1 MRDNTDPLENLSRFS
16 IPFRTPI
23 SLPVVSLV
31 FETRP
36 EMMPR
41 IRQIT
46 EWHRKFF
53 KFHREIIIS
62 NVDPF
67 IPGTV
72 FASCGTPPSP
82 EMVGTWYSDMCVH
95 HFASL
100 CDAPYM
106 LIWQWDGFVLNPEKW
121 LDEFLNYDY
130 VGAPLGGFWHTA
142 SLWFEQNIPGWQN
155 PYRTS
160 DSFIGGQRVLAG
172 NGGFSMRSKK
182 FLDAS
187 NSLSRTGWAANAE
200 DLYLCL
206 ERRKEL
212 EEKGVK
218 FCPAEVAKF
227 FSRDSAVQP
236 PLEDLFGFHSRDI
249 LGEVK
254 QYLESKYL
262 TSPVPVNRSVSPLTT
277 LSA

>member
-1 MRDNTDPLENLSRFS
+1 MSDSDYSNPLHSLEMFS
-16 IPFRTPI
+16 IPPRTPMP
-23 SLPVVSLV
+23 LPVVSLV

-41 IRQIT
+41 IKQIT

-53 KFHREIIIS
+53 KFHREVIVS
-62 NVDPF
+62 NVDPH

-72 FASCGTPPSP
+72 FTNCGALPPPSI
-82 EMVGTWYSDMCVH
+82 MGTWYSDMCVH
-95 HFASL
+95 HFANL
-100 CDAPYM
+100 YDAPHM
-106 LIWQWDGFVLNPEKW
+106 LVWQWDGFILNPEKW
-121 LDEFLNYDY
+121 FDDFLKYDY
-130 VGAPLGGFWHTA
+130 IGAPLGGFWQTA

-160 DSFIGGQRVLAG
+160 DSIIAGQRVLVG
-172 NGGFSMRSKK
+172 NGGLSLRSKK

-187 NSLSRTGWAANAE
+187 NSLSRTGWAANLE

-212 EEKGVK
+212 EDRGIK
-218 FCPAEVAKF
+218 FCPVEVAKY
-227 FSRDSAVQP
+227 FSRDSATEP
-236 PLEDLFGFHSRDI
+236 PLQDLFGFHSRDE
-249 LGEVK
+249 LSEVK

-262 TSPVPVNRSVSPLTT
+262 L
-277 LSA
+277 